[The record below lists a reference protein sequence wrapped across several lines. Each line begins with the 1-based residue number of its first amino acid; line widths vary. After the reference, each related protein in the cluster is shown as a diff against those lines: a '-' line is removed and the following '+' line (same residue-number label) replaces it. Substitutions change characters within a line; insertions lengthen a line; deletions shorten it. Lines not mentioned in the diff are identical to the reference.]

1 VLASVAFGVG
11 STVLELFFPGK
22 VLPLLLGLVGS
33 TVLVVWTSVL
43 LSQFVLRRRADR
55 EGRALPLRM
64 WAFPYLSYLAM
75 AILAA
80 IFILGFLDAGTR
92 IQLLS
97 TFALTAAIAVAC
109 RMADRA
115 RGRRQESD

>member
-22 VLPLLLGLVGS
+22 VLPLLLSLVGS
-33 TVLVVWTSVL
+33 TILVVWTSVL

-55 EGRALPLRM
+55 EGRALQLRM
-64 WAFPYLSYLAM
+64 WAFPYLSYFAM
-75 AILAA
+75 AILAG
-80 IFILGFLDAGTR
+80 IFILGFLDPATR

-97 TFALTAAIAVAC
+97 TFALIAVIAAAC
-109 RMADRA
+109 RLADRA
-115 RGRRQESD
+115 RSRI